1 MISQVFIDR
10 PRLAIVISIVT
21 VLLGGLCLLKAPVAE
36 YPEIAPPSLVVFA
49 NYTGASAEEVA
60 DTVATVIE
68 EQMNGLEDLLYFSS
82 TSSDAG
88 LYNLSITF
96 KSGTDTDIALVNVQN
111 AVSRAEPLLPQ
122 IVKDNGVKYFKRSSD
137 ILALYNFSTDG
148 SELNQVQLSNYIR
161 TNIRDPLARVDGV
174 SEVSIMGERNYS
186 MRIWVDPV
194 KLSALNITPDD
205 VAAAVRSQNQQAAA
219 GAVGTE
225 FSHNSMQLKVKTL
238 GRLKTVEEFGNI
250 VIRSGTAGRQ
260 VKLKDIAR
268 IELGAEQYAN
278 SSAYNG
284 EECVAL
290 LVYRNDDSNAIEV
303 IDRVNALLKQLS
315 KTYPKGVSHTIAYDP
330 TKYIRISLEE
340 ITMTL
345 LMTLILVVVIT
356 YLFLQDWRA
365 TLIPTITIPV
375 SLIGTFIFLIP
386 LGFSI
391 NLLTMFALILVIGS
405 LVDDAIVV
413 TENTMS
419 IMEKEGLSPKEAASK
434 SMQQITG
441 AVIATT
447 LVIVAIYAPVGFY
460 GGMVGTIYVQFA
472 VTMCIALCLSTV
484 NALTLS
490 PALCSIL
497 LRKPKPTLNP
507 FFKGFNFCL
516 NKSCGWYLKVSGFL
530 IRYIII
536 TVILFG
542 GVLFL
547 NYFFYKRI
555 PGSFIPTEDKGAFMG
570 SVELPPG
577 AALKRTDKTQT
588 DVLKRASKIPGVK
601 DIITV
606 SGFSFT
612 GGTGENVGLAI
623 FVLEDWDKR
632 TTKET
637 EADEIMKKIQGEF
650 SQIPTGSVQVF
661 QPPAIMGLGVT
672 GGISFQLQCTGK
684 QTPQDLEAAIRKLVA
699 DIRTFPGVRIAFCS
713 YDASSP
719 QLYLDIDRD
728 KAEAMGVPV
737 SRIFSVLQGNIAS
750 AYLNDFNLQGYSFK
764 VKLQAEGKERETVN
778 TLKSLMVKNN
788 EGKMV
793 PLSSFATMR
802 YTVGPRLVT
811 RFNQYMSAQVNVILV
826 PGTPSSSVMT
836 LVEKAVSEKLGRDYS
851 VEWIDMA
858 RQERDNEG
866 RILLLLLFATVFGYL
881 FLVGQY
887 ESWTIPLPVMLTI
900 SFATLGGL
908 IGLKYIKEIGALFG
922 VEYTNMDLSIY
933 AQLGLVMLIGLSSK
947 NAILM
952 VEFSKQARE
961 EGLSIKDAA
970 QEGFKQRYR
979 AVLMTAWS
987 FVIGVFP
994 MVIATGAG
1002 SESRRAIGVT
1012 TFYGMLLATLIGIVF
1027 IPPLFVIFQTIGE
1040 KIMGGVQKRR

>member
-1 MISQVFIDR
+1 MFSQIFIER
-10 PRLAIVISIVT
+10 PKLAIVVSIVT
-21 VLLGGLCLLKAPVAE
+21 VIAGLLCVFNAPIAE
-36 YPEIAPPSLVVFA
+36 YPEIAPPTIMVWA
-49 NYTGASAEEVA
+49 TYTGAGSQEVA
-60 DTVATVIE
+60 NTVATVIE

-82 TSSDAG
+82 SCSDNG
-88 LYNLSITF
+88 MYLLEITF
-96 KSGTDTDIALVNVQN
+96 EPGTDTDIALVNVQN
-111 AVSRAEPLLPQ
+111 AVKRAEPLLPQ
-122 IVKDNGVKYFKRSSD
+122 TVKDNGVRQFKRSGD
-137 ILALYNFSTDG
+137 ILSLYNFTTDG
-148 SELNQVQLSNYIR
+148 STLSLTELSNFIR
-161 TNIRDPLARVDGV
+161 TNVRDPLTRINGV
-174 SEVSIMGERNYS
+174 SEVSIMGERNFS

-205 VAAAVRSQNQQAAA
+205 VANAVRSQNQQAAA

-225 FSHNSMQLKVKTL
+225 FSHDSMQLKVTTL

-250 VIRSGTAGRQ
+250 VVRSSSNGRQ
-260 VKLKDIAR
+260 VRLKDIAR
-268 IELGAEQYAN
+268 VELGAEQYAN

-284 EECVAL
+284 EESVAL
-290 LVYRNDDSNAIEV
+290 MIYRNDDSNAISV
-303 IDRVNALLKQLS
+303 VDRVNALLKDLS
-315 KTYPKGVSHTIAYDP
+315 KNFPKGVSYTIAYDP

-340 ITMTL
+340 IAMTL
-345 LMTLILVVVIT
+345 LMTLILVVLIT
-356 YLFLQDWRA
+356 YIFLQDWRA

-434 SMQQITG
+434 SMRQITG

-447 LVIVAIYAPVGFY
+447 LVILAIYAPVGFY

-490 PALCSIL
+490 PALCAIL
-497 LRKPKPTLNP
+497 LRKPKPTRNP

-516 NKSCGWYLKVSGFL
+516 NKSCNWYLRISGFL
-530 IRYIII
+530 IRYIVI

-542 GVLFL
+542 AVLAL
-547 NYFFYKRI
+547 NYFFYNRI
-555 PGSFIPTEDKGAFMG
+555 PGSFIPTEDKGALMS

-577 AALKRTDKTQT
+577 AALTRTGQAQN
-588 DVLKRASKIPGVK
+588 DVLKRVSKIPGVK

-612 GGTGENVGLAI
+612 GGTGENVGMAI
-623 FVLEDWDKR
+623 FVLEDWEKR
-632 TTKET
+632 TTGDTK
-637 EADEIMKKIQGEF
+637 ADEIMKKIQGEMAT
-650 SQIPTGSVQVF
+650 IPTASVQVF

-672 GGISFQLQCTGK
+672 GGVSFMLQCTGK
-684 QTPQDLEAAIRKLVA
+684 QTPQDLEEAIRKLVA
-699 DIRTFPGVRIAFCS
+699 DIRTFPGVRVAFCS
-713 YDASSP
+713 YDASTP
-719 QLYLDIDRD
+719 QLYLDIDRE

-737 SRIFSVLQGNIAS
+737 NRIFSVLQGNIAS
-750 AYLNDFNLQGYSFK
+750 SYLNDFNLQGYSFK
-764 VKLQAEGKERETVN
+764 VKLQAEGRDRETVD
-778 TLKSLMVKNN
+778 TLSSLLVKNN

-793 PLSSFATMR
+793 PLSAFATSR

-811 RFNQYMSAQVNVILV
+811 RFNQYMAAQVNVILV
-826 PGTPSSSVMT
+826 PGTPSSTVMG
-836 LVEKAVSEKLGRDYS
+836 LVEKNVAEKLGRDYQ
-851 VEWIDMA
+851 VEWVDMA

-908 IGLKYIKEIGALFG
+908 MGLKYIVPIGKLFG
-922 VEYTNMDLSIY
+922 IEYIGMDLSIY

-961 EGLSIKDAA
+961 EGATIKEAA

-1012 TFYGMLLATLIGIVF
+1012 TFYGMLLATLVGIVF
-1027 IPPLFVIFQTIGE
+1027 IPPLFVIFQTLGE

>member
-10 PRLAIVISIVT
+10 PRLAIVVSIVT
-21 VLLGGLCLLKAPVAE
+21 VLLGGLCLLKAPIAE
-36 YPEIAPPSLVVFA
+36 YPEIAPPSLVVIA
-49 NYTGASAEEVA
+49 NYTGAGSEEVA
-60 DTVATVIE
+60 DTVATVVE

-88 LYNLSITF
+88 LYILTITF
-96 KSGTDTDIALVNVQN
+96 KSGTNTDIALVNVQN

-148 SELNQVQLSNYIR
+148 SELDQTQLSNYIR
-161 TNIRDPLARVDGV
+161 TNIRDALARVDGV

-194 KLSALNITPDD
+194 KLSALNLTPED
-205 VAAAVRSQNQQAAA
+205 VASAVRSQNMQAAA
-219 GAVGTE
+219 GSVGTE
-225 FSHNSMQLKVKTL
+225 FSHDSLQLKVNTL
-238 GRLKTVEEFGNI
+238 GRLKTVEQFGNI
-250 VIRSGTAGRQ
+250 IVRSTNGGKQ
-260 VKLKDIAR
+260 VKLKDVAR

-278 SSAYNG
+278 DSAFNG
-284 EECVAL
+284 KQSVAL
-290 LVYRNDDSNAIEV
+290 LIYRNDDSNAIAV
-303 IDRVNALLKQLS
+303 VDRVNALLKDMS
-315 KTYPKGVSHTIAYDP
+315 KNFPAGVNYNIAYDP
-330 TKYIRISLEE
+330 TKYIRVSLTE
-340 ITMTL
+340 IAMTL
-345 LMTLILVVVIT
+345 LMTLILVVIIT
-356 YLFLQDWRA
+356 YIFLQDWRA

-391 NLLTMFALILVIGS
+391 NVLTMFALILVIGS

-419 IMEKEGLSPKEAASK
+419 IMEKEGLPPKEAASK
-434 SMQQITG
+434 CMQQITG

-472 VTMCIALCLSTV
+472 VTMCVSLCLSTV

-490 PALCSIL
+490 PALCAII
-497 LRKPKPTLNP
+497 LRKPEATRNP
-507 FFKGFNFCL
+507 LFKGFNFCL
-516 NKSCGWYLKVSGFL
+516 NKSCNWYLKVSGFL
-530 IRYIII
+530 VRYLII
-536 TVILFG
+536 TVILFA

-547 NYFFYKRI
+547 NYFFYNRI
-555 PGSFIPTEDKGAFMG
+555 PGSFIPGEDKGALM
-570 SVELPPG
+570 STIDLPPG
-577 AALKRTDKTQT
+577 ATLTRTGETQKE
-588 DVLKRASKIPGVK
+588 VLSKVAKIPGVK
-601 DIITV
+601 DVIAV

-612 GGTGENVGLAI
+612 GGTGENVGMGI
-623 FVLEDWDKR
+623 FVLEDWEKR

-637 EADEIMKKIQGEF
+637 EADEILKKIQAQF
-650 SQIPTGSVQVF
+650 ATIPTASAQVF

-672 GGISFQLQCTGK
+672 GGISFMLQCTGK
-684 QTPQDLEAAIRKLVA
+684 QTPQDLETAIQKLVT
-699 DIRTFPGVRIAFCS
+699 DIRSFPGVRVAFCS
-713 YDASSP
+713 YDASTP
-719 QLYLDIDRD
+719 QLFIDIDRA
-728 KAEAMGVPV
+728 KAEAMGVPI

-764 VKLQAEGKERETVN
+764 VKLQAEGRDRDTVN
-778 TLKSLMVKNN
+778 TLSSLLVKNN

-793 PLSSFATMR
+793 PLSAFAALR
-802 YTVGPRLVT
+802 NTVGPRLVT

-826 PGTPSSSVMT
+826 PGTPSSSVMG
-836 LVEKAVSEKLGRDYS
+836 LIEKAVTSKLGRDYQ

-866 RILLLLLFATVFGYL
+866 RILFLLLFATVFGYL

-887 ESWTIPLPVMLTI
+887 ESWTMPLPVMLTI

-908 IGLKYIKEIGALFG
+908 MGLKYITQIGSLFG
-922 VEYTNMDLSIY
+922 VEYINMDLSIY

-947 NAILM
+947 SAILM
-952 VEFSKQARE
+952 VEFSKQARDN
-961 EGLSIKDAA
+961 GMDIKEAA

-1012 TFYGMLLATLIGIVF
+1012 TFYGMLAATIIGIVF
-1027 IPPLFVIFQTIGE
+1027 IPPLFVICQTIGE
-1040 KIMGGVQKRR
+1040 KFMGQKKK

>member
-10 PRLAIVISIVT
+10 PRLAIVISVVT
-21 VLLGGLCLLKAPVAE
+21 VLLGALCLMKAPIAE

-49 NYTGASAEEVA
+49 NYTGAGAEEVA

-88 LYNLSITF
+88 LYILNITF

-122 IVKDNGVKYFKRSSD
+122 VVKDNGVKYFKRSSD

-148 SELNQVQLSNYIR
+148 SELSQTQLSNYIR

-205 VAAAVRSQNQQAAA
+205 VANAVRSQNRQAAA

-225 FSHNSMQLKVKTL
+225 FSHDSMQLKVNTL

-250 VIRSGTAGRQ
+250 ILRSTSGGKQ

-268 IELGAEQYAN
+268 IELGSEQYSNN
-278 SSAYNG
+278 SYYNG
-284 EECVAL
+284 DESVAL
-290 LVYRNDDSNAIEV
+290 MIYRNDDSNAIAV
-303 IDRVNALLKQLS
+303 VDRVNALLKDLS
-315 KTYPKGVSHTIAYDP
+315 KSFPKGVSYTVAYDP

-340 ITMTL
+340 IALTL

-356 YLFLQDWRA
+356 YIFLQDWRA

-419 IMEKEGLSPKEAASK
+419 IMEKEGLDPKAAASK

-497 LRKPKPTLNP
+497 LRKPKATRNP

-516 NKSCGWYLKVSGFL
+516 NKSCNWYLKISGFL

-542 GVLFL
+542 GVLAL
-547 NYFFYKRI
+547 NYFYYNRI
-555 PGSFIPTEDKGAFMG
+555 PGSFIPTEDKGALMS

-577 AALKRTDKTQT
+577 AALNRTNESQR
-588 DVLKRASKIPGVK
+588 DVLKKAAAIPGVK
-601 DIITV
+601 DIISV

-612 GGTGENVGLAI
+612 GGTGENVGMAI
-623 FVLEDWDKR
+623 FVLEDWEKR

-637 EADEIMKKIQGEF
+637 QADEIMKRIQGELGRV
-650 SQIPTGSVQVF
+650 PTASVQVF

-672 GGISFQLQCTGK
+672 GGVSFMLQCTGK
-684 QTPQDLEAAIRKLVA
+684 QTPQDLEKAIRDLVN
-699 DIRTFPGVRIAFCS
+699 DIRAFPGVRVAFCS
-713 YDASSP
+713 YDASTP
-719 QLYLDIDRD
+719 QIFLDIDRA

-737 SRIFSVLQGNIAS
+737 DRIFAVLQGNIAS

-764 VKLQAEGKERETVN
+764 VKMQAEGRDRETIN
-778 TLKSLMVKNN
+778 TLTSLLVRNN
-788 EGKMV
+788 EGNMV
-793 PLSSFATMR
+793 PLSAFATVR
-802 YTVGPRLVT
+802 YTAGPRLVT

-826 PGTPSSSVMT
+826 PGTPSSSVMG
-836 LVEKAVSEKLGRDYS
+836 LVEKNVSTKLGRDYQ
-851 VEWIDMA
+851 VEWVDMA

-908 IGLKYIKEIGALFG
+908 MGLKYIVPIGKVFG
-922 VEYTNMDLSIY
+922 VEYLGMDLSIY

-952 VEFSKQARE
+952 VEFAKQARE
-961 EGLSIKDAA
+961 SGLSIKESA

-1012 TFYGMLLATLIGIVF
+1012 TFYGMLLATIIGIVF
-1027 IPPLFVIFQTIGE
+1027 IPPLFVIFQTLGE

>member
-1 MISQVFIDR
+1 
-10 PRLAIVISIVT
+10 
-21 VLLGGLCLLKAPVAE
+21 
-36 YPEIAPPSLVVFA
+36 
-49 NYTGASAEEVA
+49 
-60 DTVATVIE
+60 
-68 EQMNGLEDLLYFSS
+68 
-82 TSSDAG
+82 
-88 LYNLSITF
+88 
-96 KSGTDTDIALVNVQN
+96 
-111 AVSRAEPLLPQ
+111 
-122 IVKDNGVKYFKRSSD
+122 
-137 ILALYNFSTDG
+137 
-148 SELNQVQLSNYIR
+148 
-161 TNIRDPLARVDGV
+161 
-174 SEVSIMGERNYS
+174 
-186 MRIWVDPV
+186 
-194 KLSALNITPDD
+194 
-205 VAAAVRSQNQQAAA
+205 
-219 GAVGTE
+219 
-225 FSHNSMQLKVKTL
+225 
-238 GRLKTVEEFGNI
+238 
-250 VIRSGTAGRQ
+250 
-260 VKLKDIAR
+260 
-268 IELGAEQYAN
+268 
-278 SSAYNG
+278 
-284 EECVAL
+284 
-290 LVYRNDDSNAIEV
+290 
-303 IDRVNALLKQLS
+303 
-315 KTYPKGVSHTIAYDP
+315 
-330 TKYIRISLEE
+330 
-340 ITMTL
+340 
-345 LMTLILVVVIT
+345 
-356 YLFLQDWRA
+356 
-365 TLIPTITIPV
+365 
-375 SLIGTFIFLIP
+375 
-386 LGFSI
+386 
-391 NLLTMFALILVIGS
+391 
-405 LVDDAIVV
+405 
-413 TENTMS
+413 
-419 IMEKEGLSPKEAASK
+419 
-434 SMQQITG
+434 
-441 AVIATT
+441 
-447 LVIVAIYAPVGFY
+447 
-460 GGMVGTIYVQFA
+460 
-472 VTMCIALCLSTV
+472 
-484 NALTLS
+484 
-490 PALCSIL
+490 
-497 LRKPKPTLNP
+497 
-507 FFKGFNFCL
+507 
-516 NKSCGWYLKVSGFL
+516 
-530 IRYIII
+530 
-536 TVILFG
+536 
-542 GVLFL
+542 
-547 NYFFYKRI
+547 
-555 PGSFIPTEDKGAFMG
+555 
-570 SVELPPG
+570 
-577 AALKRTDKTQT
+577 
-588 DVLKRASKIPGVK
+588 
-601 DIITV
+601 
-606 SGFSFT
+606 
-612 GGTGENVGLAI
+612 
-623 FVLEDWDKR
+623 
-632 TTKET
+632 
-637 EADEIMKKIQGEF
+637 MKKIQGEF

-750 AYLNDFNLQGYSFK
+750 SYLNDFNLQGYSFK

-1012 TFYGMLLATLIGIVF
+1012 TFYGMLLATIIGIVF

-1040 KIMGGVQKRR
+1040 KLMGGLKKRS